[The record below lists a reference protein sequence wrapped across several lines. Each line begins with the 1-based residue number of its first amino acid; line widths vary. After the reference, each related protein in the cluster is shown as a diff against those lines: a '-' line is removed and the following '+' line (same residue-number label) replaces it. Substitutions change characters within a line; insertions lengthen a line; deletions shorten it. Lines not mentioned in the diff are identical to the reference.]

1 MINFT
6 AVMRYPGFC
15 GGGVQTRNV
24 NYCMAPALGTR
35 GPLSQSEARDGA
47 RDQSGARDCAW
58 EDGLTGGNHVS
69 SAYTYYPIPN
79 L

>member
-24 NYCMAPALGTR
+24 NYCMAPGLGTK
-35 GPLSQSEARDGA
+35 GPLSQSEARDRA
-47 RDQSGARDCAW
+47 RDQSEARDRAW
-58 EDGLTGGNHVS
+58 EDGH
-69 SAYTYYPIPN
+69 
-79 L
+79 